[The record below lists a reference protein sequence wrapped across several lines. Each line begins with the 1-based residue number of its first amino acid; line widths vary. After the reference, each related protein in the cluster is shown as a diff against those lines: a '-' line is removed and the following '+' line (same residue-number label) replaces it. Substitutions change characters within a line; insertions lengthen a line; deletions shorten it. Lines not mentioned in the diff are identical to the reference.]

1 MKTKIFIDSIDL
13 EEIKFFNEK
22 INIHGVTTN
31 PTLAKRFNMS
41 DDIDMVKKINAI
53 IPNKEIHVEAFGDT
67 SKEIVENALRI
78 QKKCKGI
85 NLVFKIPFSVA
96 GTEATKK
103 LIAKSLK
110 TSLHLI
116 YSVNQ
121 ALLAATVESTY
132 ICPLIGR
139 LDDIGHKAF
148 ENLKLMRS
156 CFDNNKI
163 NTKIMGSS
171 IRNPQ
176 HVINAFELNLEAI
189 TIPLSVIRQMFDHP
203 LTNLGYLS
211 FQNDYKNLSKISS
224 CKIHRNLI
232 IDEKNKISE
241 LLSMLATNRAG
252 AVAIKNQRGR
262 LTGIFTTGDLKRLIN
277 KGIDLNQNITKY
289 MSKNVISV
297 EANETVNDVV
307 KLVKEKNL
315 SQLVVLDNQNILGI
329 LESKDL
335 L

>member
-13 EEIKFFNEK
+13 EEIKFFDEK
-22 INIHGVTTN
+22 INIYGVTTN

-41 DDIDMVKKINAI
+41 DDIDMVKKINSV
-53 IPNKEIHVEAFGDT
+53 IPNKEIHVEAFGD
-67 SKEIVENALRI
+67 SSEEIVDNALRI
-78 QKKCKGI
+78 AKKCKGI
-85 NLVFKIPFSVA
+85 NLVFKIPFSIA

-121 ALLAATVESTY
+121 ALLASKVETTY

-139 LDDIGHKAF
+139 LDDIGHRAF
-148 ENLKLMRS
+148 ENLGLIRKCL
-156 CFDNNKI
+156 DNNNIK
-163 NTKIMGSS
+163 TKIMGSS

-176 HVINAFELNLEAI
+176 HVISAFELNLEAI
-189 TIPLSVIRQMFDHP
+189 TIPLNVIRQMFDHP

-224 CKIHRNLI
+224 CKIHTNLI
-232 IDEKNKISE
+232 IEESNNISK
-241 LLSMLATNRAG
+241 LLSVLASNRAG
-252 AVAIKNQRGR
+252 AIAIKNNKGK

-277 KGIDLNQNITKY
+277 KGIDLNQSITKY
-289 MSKNVISV
+289 MSKDAVSV
-297 EANETVNDVV
+297 DVNETVNDVIE
-307 KLVKEKNL
+307 LVKVKNL
-315 SQLVVLDNQNILGI
+315 SQVVVLDNQNIIGI